1 MKTTGILSIAVIF
14 IMMLSPHSTDA
25 KKRKE
30 LTDRQNW
37 CEMAYRMA
45 EPVLRNMSEGK
56 LQEEMPVEVSPGWG
70 GGNTKVAYLECFG
83 RLMDGIAPW
92 LALPDDET
100 GEGKMR
106 RQLREWALKSY
117 VHAVDPES
125 PDYLLWREGG
135 QPLVDAAFLAES
147 FLRAWDALWVP
158 LDDVTKQRY
167 ITEFTQLRRIDPPHS
182 NWLLF
187 SSTVECFLH
196 KAGAEYDAYRITS
209 AFREIEEWYTGD
221 GWYSDGPEFRF
232 DYYNSFVIHPMLMQ
246 VLDVASRHV
255 PEVADFHKSQQKR
268 YGRYAEQL
276 ERVISPEG
284 TFPAVG
290 RSLAYRFGAFHA
302 LSDVAYRQMLPEKV
316 APAQVRSALTAVIER
331 QLNAPGTFDEN
342 GWLHLGFAGHQPSI
356 AETYISTGSLYLC
369 SAAFIALGLPAEDP
383 FWSEPSCMWTQ
394 QKVWSGVD
402 IPCDKALK
410 H

>member
-1 MKTTGILSIAVIF
+1 MKKILSGMLAVVL
-14 IMMLSPHSTDA
+14 MAGCSGNSPKEISGNHDRDIWIDA
-25 KKRKE
+25 V
-30 LTDRQNW
+30 TTV
-37 CEMAYRMA
+37 A
-45 EPVLRNMSEGK
+45 EPVLVHMSQGQLREK
-56 LQEEMPVEVSPGWG
+56 MPVEVVS
-70 GGNTKVAYLECFG
+70 GNTRTLEKVTHLEALG
-83 RLMDGIAPW
+83 RLVTGIAPW
-92 LALPDDET
+92 LELGPDDT
-100 GEGKMR
+100 PEGR
-106 RQLREWALKSY
+106 LREKYILLTLASISNG
-117 VHAVDPES
+117 VDPSS
-125 PDYLLWREGG
+125 PDYLNFTELR
-135 QPLVDAAFLAES
+135 QPLVDAAFLAHGL
-147 FLRAWDALWVP
+147 LRAPTQLWGR
-158 LDDVTKQRY
+158 LDDVSKERLVKELKATRSIK
-167 ITEFTQLRRIDPPHS
+167 PHEN

-187 SSTVECFLH
+187 SAMVECALKELTGEWEYERVEYALNKH
-196 KAGAEYDAYRITS
+196 AGWYKGDA
-209 AFREIEEWYTGD
+209 WYGD
-221 GWYSDGPEFRF
+221 GKDFHF

-369 SAAFIALGLPAEDP
+369 CAAFVALGLPADDP